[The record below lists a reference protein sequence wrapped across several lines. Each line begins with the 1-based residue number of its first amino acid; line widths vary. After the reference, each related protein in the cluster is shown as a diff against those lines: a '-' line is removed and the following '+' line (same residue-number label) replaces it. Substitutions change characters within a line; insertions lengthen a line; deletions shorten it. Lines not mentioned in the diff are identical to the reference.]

1 MTRIHAYFLA
11 ERIESLI
18 VIAIGIVAIVCGF
31 YFLLVINK
39 SFSNGVSW
47 PLLILAIIQLTVGA
61 YIYFKTPADEHRVMA
76 YAKKG
81 KKNIKNIEIPRMEI
95 VMTKFK
101 LYLYTE
107 MGLIVLGLFLYL
119 ISSPEGFWRGVGLSM
134 VIQGGFML
142 LADSFAE
149 NRGQRYLDFLKSEF
163 R

>member
-1 MTRIHAYFLA
+1 MTKIHAYFLA

-18 VIAIGIVAIVCGF
+18 VIAIGTAAIVCGF

-47 PLLILAIIQLTVGA
+47 PLLIVAIIQLTVSA
-61 YIYFKTPADEHRVMA
+61 YIYFKTPADENRVVA
-76 YAKKG
+76 FSKKG

-101 LYLYTE
+101 LYLYLE
-107 MGLIVLGLFLYL
+107 MGLIVLGLILFLL
-119 ISSPEGFWRGVGLSM
+119 SSPEGFWRGVGLGM
-134 VIQGGFML
+134 VIQGGIML

-149 NRGQRYLDFLKSEF
+149 NRGQRYLDFLRESF
-163 R
+163 G